1 MPHLFTC
8 PHCQTQ
14 TEVEDRYSGQRG
26 QCVTCG
32 SDIQLPQ
39 FAGVAAVGAS
49 SARTAGSLRWL
60 VASVVA
66 VILLGCFI
74 FAAVKLGGS
83 TMNRLTENRDRASS
97 IRNLEKIAQ
106 ALNAYAAD
114 HGSYPPPMMRD
125 ANKVPLLSWRV
136 MILPYLGEEELYNQF
151 RLDLPWT
158 DPDNM
163 SVATNMPAV
172 YQHPNS
178 SENGLYLESAY
189 YLIVGPGTLFPPAGP
204 LSPDR
209 LVDDPSQTI
218 LLTEGTP
225 LVPSGMWTEPIDLE
239 FAKMSGQIGNNPGL
253 DPGGLL
259 EEGAA
264 IATVDGRGHVIADTM
279 MPSTF
284 RALVTPSG
292 GERMSDDTLD

>member
-8 PHCQTQ
+8 PHCQTK
-14 TEVEDRYSGQRG
+14 TEVEDRYSGQKG

-32 SDIQLPQ
+32 NEIQLPQ
-39 FAGVAAVGAS
+39 FAGASVAQATS
-49 SARTAGSLRWL
+49 SRTAGAVRWL
-60 VASVVA
+60 VAAVVT
-66 VILLGCFI
+66 VILLGCFV
-74 FAAVKLGGS
+74 FAAVRLGGN

-97 IRNLEKIAQ
+97 IRNLEKIAK

-114 HGSYPPPMMRD
+114 HGSYPPQATRD
-125 ANKVPLLSWRV
+125 ANNSPLLSWRV
-136 MILPYLGEEELYNQF
+136 LILPYLGEEELYDQL
-151 RLDLPWT
+151 RLDLPWS

-163 SVATNMPAV
+163 RVADDMPAV

-178 SENGLYLESAY
+178 NENGLYRESAY
-189 YLIVGPGTLFPPAGP
+189 YLIIGPGTLFPPAGP
-204 LSPDR
+204 LGPDG
-209 LVDDPSQTI
+209 LVDDPAQTI

-239 FAKMSGQIGNNPGL
+239 FAKMSGQIGSNPGL

-259 EEGAA
+259 EQGAA
-264 IATVDGRGHVIADTM
+264 IATVDGRGHVIDDTM
-279 MPSTF
+279 MPSIF

-292 GERMSDDTLD
+292 GEPMADDTLD